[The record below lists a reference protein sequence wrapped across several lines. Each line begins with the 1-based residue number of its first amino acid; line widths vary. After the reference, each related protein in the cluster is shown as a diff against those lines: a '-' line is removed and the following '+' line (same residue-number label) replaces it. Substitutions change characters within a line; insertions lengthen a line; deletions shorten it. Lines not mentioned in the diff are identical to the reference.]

1 MNRLNGLYV
10 AHHCVWDE
18 QETVK
23 RRVVEGLH
31 LLFLVSHGAVRFYI
45 LVFHVRLV
53 EIFQFKVLFVVI

>member
-18 QETVK
+18 QEAVK
-23 RRVVEGLH
+23 RGVVEGLH

-45 LVFHVRLV
+45 LVFHVRLIK
-53 EIFQFKVLFVVI
+53 IFEFKVLFVVI